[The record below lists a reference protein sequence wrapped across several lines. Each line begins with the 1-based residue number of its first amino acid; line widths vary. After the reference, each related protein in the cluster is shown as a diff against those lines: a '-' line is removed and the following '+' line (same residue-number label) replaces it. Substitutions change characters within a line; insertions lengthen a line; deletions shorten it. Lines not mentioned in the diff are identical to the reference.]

1 MMKKLKA
8 LVTPKQEKKDFSSLF
23 NRSSAKER
31 TNYGRSDNKA
41 NQDHE
46 LTGKSLTIKTG
57 LCRFLCDYFEK
68 VNSWFIIILFSL
80 LNCLSRKLFFVF

>member
-31 TNYGRSDNKA
+31 TKFMEEVTRKA
-41 NQDHE
+41 NQDQRA
-46 LTGKSLTIKTG
+46 LL
-57 LCRFLCDYFEK
+57 EK
-68 VNSWFIIILFSL
+68 YEQSQ
-80 LNCLSRKLFFVF
+80 KPA